1 MIGRRKKVR
10 SRRNTVPRARP
21 MGRKRI
27 DFELARRQ
35 IEREEIA
42 KRVPQIPLT
51 REEQMR
57 IHARR
62 KFLREQ
68 LRVLEAK
75 EKKRGA

>member
-1 MIGRRKKVR
+1 MGRKKV
-10 SRRNTVPRARP
+10 
-21 MGRKRI
+21 
-27 DFELARRQ
+27 DFESARRQ

-42 KRVPQIPLT
+42 QRVPQIPLT

-57 IHARR
+57 LNARR
-62 KFLREQ
+62 RFLKEQ

>member
-1 MIGRRKKVR
+1 MIGKKGR

-21 MGRKRI
+21 MGRKKV
-27 DFELARRQ
+27 DFESVRRR

-42 KRVPQIPLT
+42 QRVPQVALT

-57 IHARR
+57 LNARR
-62 KFLREQ
+62 KFLKEQ

-75 EKKRGA
+75 EKRGA

>member
-1 MIGRRKKVR
+1 
-10 SRRNTVPRARP
+10 
-21 MGRKRI
+21 MGRKRV
-27 DFELARRQ
+27 DFESARRK

-42 KRVPQIPLT
+42 KRVPQIPLS

-62 KFLREQ
+62 KFLKEQ

-75 EKKRGA
+75 EKRGA